1 MLLLSSFLFM
11 LVMIFGILAFTM
23 RPTEEQRSVNSRLAA
38 IRAQRKSGMGG
49 GGDEQDLLLKEP
61 APGNFGWLEDM
72 LQQFPITEKVQLLI
86 LQAHSST
93 TFGTLLATSFGL
105 AIAGCFFTF
114 LFFQFLPLACAAAV
128 MMAFVPFAVLTFKK
142 KRRIDAFN
150 KNLPDAIDMMARSLR
165 AGHSM
170 VAAISIV
177 AEHAPEPVG
186 SEFGEVFRKQNF
198 GLPLREALT
207 QLLERV
213 PSQDLRVVVTGILV
227 QKDTGGNL
235 AEILDRTVKVIRER
249 LRIQGEIRTH
259 TAQGRMTG
267 WILCA
272 LPVVMLVLINFINPG
287 YSTVLFKEGFGR
299 TLLYTGIVLLCIG
312 GFIIRQIVNGI
323 EV

>member
-1 MLLLSSFLFM
+1 MLLLSAFLFM
-11 LVMIFGILAFTM
+11 LLMIFGILAFTM
-23 RPTEEQRSVNSRLAA
+23 RATPEQRSVTGRLAA
-38 IRAQRKSGMGG
+38 IRAQTGQGG
-49 GGDEQDLLLKEP
+49 IVGDQSLLLKEP
-61 APGNFGWLEDM
+61 AAGNFGWLEDM
-72 LQQFPITEKVQLLI
+72 LHQFPITEKVQLLL
-86 LQAHSST
+86 LQADSST
-93 TFGTLLATSFGL
+93 TFGSLLATSFGL
-105 AIAGCFFTF
+105 AIAGCFFTY
-114 LFFQFLPLACAAAV
+114 LFFQILLLAISAAALL
-128 MMAFVPFAVLTFKK
+128 AFAPFAYLGFKK
-142 KRRIDAFN
+142 TRRVDAFN
-150 KNLPDAIDMMARSLR
+150 KILPDAIDMMARSLR

-177 AEHAPEPVG
+177 AEHAAEPVG

-198 GLPLREALT
+198 GLPLRDALT
-207 QLLERV
+207 QLLARV

-272 LPVVMLVLINFINPG
+272 LPIVMLVLINLINPG
-287 YSTVLFKEGFGR
+287 YSKVLFEPGFGR

>member
-1 MLLLSSFLFM
+1 MLLLSAFLFM

-23 RPTEEQRSVNSRLAA
+23 RATPEQRSVSSRLAS
-38 IRAQRKSGMGG
+38 IRAQTGQGG
-49 GGDEQDLLLKEP
+49 LAGDQSLLLKEP
-61 APGNFGWLEDM
+61 AAGNFGWLEDM
-72 LQQFPITEKVQLLI
+72 LQQFPITEKVQLLL
-86 LQAHSST
+86 LQADSST
-93 TFGTLLATSFGL
+93 TFGSLLATSFGL

-114 LFFQFLPLACAAAV
+114 FFSQILLLAVGVAALL
-128 MMAFVPFAVLTFKK
+128 AFAPFGYLGFKK
-142 KRRIDAFN
+142 TRRVDAFN
-150 KNLPDAIDMMARSLR
+150 KILPDAIDMMARSLR

-170 VAAISIV
+170 VAAINIV

-198 GLPLREALT
+198 GLPLRDALT
-207 QLLERV
+207 QLLARV

-272 LPVVMLVLINFINPG
+272 LPIVMLVLINLINPG
-287 YSTVLFKEGFGR
+287 YSKVLFEEGFGR

>member
-1 MLLLSSFLFM
+1 MLLLTAFLFM

-23 RPTEEQRSVNSRLAA
+23 RPTAEQRSVNKRLAS
-38 IRAQRKSGMGG
+38 IRAQTGQGG
-49 GGDEQDLLLKEP
+49 AGAEQDLLLKEP

-72 LQQFPITEKVQLLI
+72 LQHLTVTEKVQLLI

-105 AIAGCFFTF
+105 SIAGCFFTF
-114 LFFQFLPLACAAAV
+114 LFIHVLLIAFCAAMA
-128 MMAFVPFAVLTFKK
+128 MAFMPFLVLTLKK

-150 KNLPDAIDMMARSLR
+150 KILPDAIDMMARSLR

-170 VAAISIV
+170 VAAINIV
-177 AEHAPEPVG
+177 AEHAAEPVG

-235 AEILDRTVKVIRER
+235 AEILDRTVRVIRER

-272 LPVVMLVLINFINPG
+272 LPIVMLVLINLINPG
-287 YSTVLFKEGFGR
+287 YSDVLFKPGIGR
-299 TLLYTGIVLLCIG
+299 TLLYIGVALLSIG

>member
-1 MLLLSSFLFM
+1 
-11 LVMIFGILAFTM
+11 
-23 RPTEEQRSVNSRLAA
+23 
-38 IRAQRKSGMGG
+38 
-49 GGDEQDLLLKEP
+49 
-61 APGNFGWLEDM
+61 
-72 LQQFPITEKVQLLI
+72 
-86 LQAHSST
+86 
-93 TFGTLLATSFGL
+93 
-105 AIAGCFFTF
+105 
-114 LFFQFLPLACAAAV
+114 
-128 MMAFVPFAVLTFKK
+128 MAFAPFLVLNFKK
-142 KRRIDAFN
+142 SRRIDAFN
-150 KNLPDAIDMMARSLR
+150 KILPDAIDMMARSLR

-170 VAAISIV
+170 VAAINIV
-177 AEHAPEPVG
+177 AEHAAEPVG

-198 GLPLREALT
+198 GLPLRDALT

-235 AEILDRTVKVIRER
+235 AEILDRTVRVIRER

-267 WILCA
+267 WILCS

-299 TLLYTGIVLLCIG
+299 TLLYTGIVLLSIG
-312 GFIIRQIVNGI
+312 GFIIRKIVNGI

>member
-1 MLLLSSFLFM
+1 MLLLSAFLFM
-11 LVMIFGILAFTM
+11 LVMIFAILAITL
-23 RPTEEQRSVNSRLAA
+23 RPTAEQKSVTKRLSS
-38 IRAQRKSGMGG
+38 IRAQMGQG
-49 GGDEQDLLLKEP
+49 GVGVEQDLLLRES

-105 AIAGCFFTF
+105 AVAGCFFTF
-114 LFFQFLPLACAAAV
+114 LFFQILLLSFGAAALL
-128 MMAFVPFAVLTFKK
+128 AFAPFAILNFKK
-142 KRRIDAFN
+142 SRRIDAFN
-150 KNLPDAIDMMARSLR
+150 KILPDAIDMMARSLR

-177 AEHAPEPVG
+177 AEHAAEPVG

-235 AEILDRTVKVIRER
+235 AEILDRTVRVIRER

-287 YSTVLFKEGFGR
+287 YSTVLFKEGIGR
-299 TLLYTGIVLLCIG
+299 TLLYTGIVLLCVG
-312 GFIIRQIVNGI
+312 GFIIRKIVNGI

>member
-1 MLLLSSFLFM
+1 MLLISAFLFM
-11 LVMIFGILAFTM
+11 LLTIFGIFAFMM
-23 RPTEEQRSVNSRLAA
+23 RPTAEQRIVAVRLAA
-38 IRAQRKSGMGG
+38 ISKSQNGQGAD
-49 GGDEQDLLLKEP
+49 GDSQDLLLKLP

-72 LQQFPITEKVQLLI
+72 FGQLPISGKLKLLI
-86 LQAHSST
+86 LQADSSSN
-93 TFGTLLATSFGL
+93 FGTLVASSFGL
-105 AIAGCFFTF
+105 GIAGCFFTF
-114 LFFQFLPLACAAAV
+114 LFVPFLPIAIGAAV
-128 MMAFVPFAVLTFKK
+128 VLAFVPFGLLTLKK

-150 KNLPDAIDMMARSLR
+150 KILPDAIDMMARSLR

-177 AEHAPEPVG
+177 AEQASEPVG

-198 GLPLREALT
+198 GLPLRDALT
-207 QLLERV
+207 QLLERI

-272 LPVVMLVLINFINPG
+272 LPIVMLVLINLINPG

-299 TLLYTGIVLLCIG
+299 TLLYIGIVLLLIG

>member
-1 MLLLSSFLFM
+1 
-11 LVMIFGILAFTM
+11 
-23 RPTEEQRSVNSRLAA
+23 
-38 IRAQRKSGMGG
+38 
-49 GGDEQDLLLKEP
+49 
-61 APGNFGWLEDM
+61 M
-72 LQQFPITEKVQLLI
+72 LQQFPVTDKVQQLI
-86 LQAHSST
+86 LQAHSTT

-114 LFFQFLPLACAAAV
+114 LFVPVLLVAFGVAVLLAFA
-128 MMAFVPFAVLTFKK
+128 PFAVLKFQKT
-142 KRRIDAFN
+142 RRLDAFN
-150 KNLPDAIDMMARSLR
+150 KILPDAIDMMARSLR

-170 VAAISIV
+170 VAAINIV
-177 AEHAPEPVG
+177 AEHAAEPVG

-198 GLPLREALT
+198 GLPLRDALG
-207 QLLERV
+207 QLLERI

-272 LPVVMLVLINFINPG
+272 LPVVMLVLINLINPG
-287 YSTVLFKEGFGR
+287 YSTVLFAPGFGR

>member
-1 MLLLSSFLFM
+1 MLLLTAFLFM
-11 LVMIFGILAFTM
+11 LVMIFGIFAVTM
-23 RPTEEQRSVNSRLAA
+23 RPTADQRSVNKRIASLRPQTGQAGA
-38 IRAQRKSGMGG
+38 GN
-49 GGDEQDLLLKEP
+49 DQDLLLKES

-72 LQQFPITEKVQLLI
+72 LQQFSVTEKVQLLI

-93 TFGTLLATSFGL
+93 TFGSLLATSFGL
-105 AIAGCFFTF
+105 AIVSCFFTF
-114 LFFQFLPLACAAAV
+114 LFTRILLLACVAAFLMAFLPFL
-128 MMAFVPFAVLTFKK
+128 VLTLKK
-142 KRRIDAFN
+142 RRRIDAFN
-150 KNLPDAIDMMARSLR
+150 KILPDAIDMMARSLR

-177 AEHAPEPVG
+177 AEHAAEPVG

-198 GLPLREALT
+198 GLPLRDALT
-207 QLLERV
+207 QLLERI

-235 AEILDRTVKVIRER
+235 AEILDRTVRVIRER

-272 LPVVMLVLINFINPG
+272 LPIIMLVLINLINPG
-287 YSTVLFKEGFGR
+287 YSTVLFQAGTGR
-299 TLLYTGIVLLCIG
+299 TLLYIGGTLLLIG

>member
-1 MLLLSSFLFM
+1 MFLLSSFLFM
-11 LVMIFGILAFTM
+11 LVMIFGIFAFTM
-23 RPTEEQRSVNSRLAA
+23 RPTAEQKSVTKRLTS
-38 IRAQRKSGMGG
+38 IRAQTGQTGAG
-49 GGDEQDLLLKEP
+49 PDQDLLLKES

-72 LQQFPITEKVQLLI
+72 LQQFPVTDKVQQLI
-86 LQAHSST
+86 LQAHSTT

-114 LFFQFLPLACAAAV
+114 LFVPVLLVAFGVAVLLAFA
-128 MMAFVPFAVLTFKK
+128 PFAVLKFQKT
-142 KRRIDAFN
+142 RRLDAFN
-150 KNLPDAIDMMARSLR
+150 KILPDAIDMMARSLR

-170 VAAISIV
+170 VAAINIV
-177 AEHAPEPVG
+177 AEHAAEPVG

-198 GLPLREALT
+198 GLPLRDALG
-207 QLLERV
+207 QLLERI

-272 LPVVMLVLINFINPG
+272 LPVVMLVLINLINPG
-287 YSTVLFKEGFGR
+287 YSTVLFAPGFGR

>member
-1 MLLLSSFLFM
+1 MLLVTAFLFM
-11 LVMIFGILAFTM
+11 LVMIFGIFAFTM
-23 RPTEEQRSVNSRLAA
+23 RPTAEQRSVNKRLASL
-38 IRAQRKSGMGG
+38 RAQSGQGG
-49 GGDEQDLLLKEP
+49 AGDEQDLLLKEP

-72 LQQFPITEKVQLLI
+72 LQQFPVTEKVQLLI
-86 LQAHSST
+86 LQAHSGT

-114 LFFQFLPLACAAAV
+114 LFSRILLLAVAAA
-128 MMAFVPFAVLTFKK
+128 MLMAFVPFAVLTFKK

-150 KNLPDAIDMMARSLR
+150 RILPDAIDMMARSLR

-177 AEHAPEPVG
+177 AEHAAEPVG
-186 SEFGEVFRKQNF
+186 SEFAEVFRKQNF
-198 GLPLREALT
+198 GLPLRDALT
-207 QLLERV
+207 QLLERI

-235 AEILDRTVKVIRER
+235 AEILDRTVRVIRER

-272 LPVVMLVLINFINPG
+272 LPIVMLVLINLINPG
-287 YSTVLFKEGFGR
+287 YPDVLFKEGTGR
-299 TLLYTGIVLLCIG
+299 TLLYIGIVLLLIG

>member
-1 MLLLSSFLFM
+1 MLLLSAFLFM

-23 RPTEEQRSVNSRLAA
+23 RPTVEQKSVTKRLAS
-38 IRAQRKSGMGG
+38 IRAQTGQGG
-49 GGDEQDLLLKEP
+49 IGEEQDLLLKES

-72 LQQFPITEKVQLLI
+72 LQQFPVTEKVQLLI

-93 TFGTLLATSFGL
+93 TFGSLLATSFGL

-114 LFFQFLPLACAAAV
+114 LFLHVLLLAIGVAVLLSFAPL
-128 MMAFVPFAVLTFKK
+128 AVLTFKK
-142 KRRIDAFN
+142 TRRVDAFN
-150 KNLPDAIDMMARSLR
+150 KILPDAIDMMARSLR

-177 AEHAPEPVG
+177 AEHAAEPVG

-198 GLPLREALT
+198 GLPLRDALS

-235 AEILDRTVKVIRER
+235 AEILDRTVRVIRER

-272 LPVVMLVLINFINPG
+272 LPIVMLVLINLINPG

-299 TLLYTGIVLLCIG
+299 TLLYTGVVLLCIG

>member
-1 MLLLSSFLFM
+1 MLLLSAFLFM
-11 LVMIFGILAFTM
+11 LVTIFSIFAFTM
-23 RPTEEQRSVNSRLAA
+23 RPNAEQKSVTKRLSS
-38 IRAQRKSGMGG
+38 IRAQTGQGG
-49 GGDEQDLLLKEP
+49 TGESQDLLLKEN
-61 APGNFGWLEDM
+61 APGSFGWLEDM
-72 LQQFPITEKVQLLI
+72 LQHLPVTEKVQLLI
-86 LQAHSST
+86 LQANSST
-93 TFGTLLATSFGL
+93 TFGSLLATSFFL

-114 LFFQFLPLACAAAV
+114 LFIHYLLVAFGVAAL
-128 MMAFVPFAVLTFKK
+128 MAFAPFGILTFKRT
-142 KRRIDAFN
+142 RRLDAFN
-150 KNLPDAIDMMARSLR
+150 TILPDAIDMMARSLR

-170 VAAISIV
+170 VAAINIV
-177 AEHAPEPVG
+177 AEHASEPVG

-198 GLPLREALT
+198 GLPLREALA
-207 QLLERV
+207 QLLERI

-259 TAQGRMTG
+259 TAQGRLTG

-272 LPVVMLVLINFINPG
+272 LPVVMLVLINLINPG
-287 YSTVLFKEGFGR
+287 YSTVLFHEGFGR
-299 TLLYTGIVLLCIG
+299 TLLYIGIVLLSIG

>member
-1 MLLLSSFLFM
+1 MLLVSAFLFM
-11 LVMIFGILAFTM
+11 LLMVFGILAFTM
-23 RPTEEQRSVNSRLAA
+23 RSTPEQRAVASRLSSVRVKPGDGA
-38 IRAQRKSGMGG
+38 ILGG
-49 GGDEQDLLLKEP
+49 EQDLLLKEP

-72 LQQFPITEKVQLLI
+72 LEQFPITDKVQLLI

-93 TFGTLLATSFGL
+93 TFGSLLATSFGC

-114 LFFQFLPLACAAAV
+114 LFVQFLPIAIGVACL
-128 MMAFVPFAVLTFKK
+128 MAFVPYGVLGFKK
-142 KRRIDAFN
+142 KRRVDAFN
-150 KNLPDAIDMMARSLR
+150 VILPDAIDMMARSLR

-177 AEHAPEPVG
+177 AEHAAEPVG
-186 SEFGEVFRKQNF
+186 SEFSEVFRKQNF

-207 QLLERV
+207 QLLNRV

-249 LRIQGEIRTH
+249 LRIAGEIRTH

-272 LPVVMLVLINFINPG
+272 LPIVMLVLINLINPG
-287 YSTVLFKEGFGR
+287 YSDVLFKPGFGR
-299 TLLYTGIVLLCIG
+299 TLLYVGMALLSVG

>member
-1 MLLLSSFLFM
+1 MLLLSAFLFM
-11 LVMIFGILAFTM
+11 LVMIFAILAITL
-23 RPTEEQRSVNSRLAA
+23 RPTAEQKSVTKRLSS
-38 IRAQRKSGMGG
+38 IRAQMGQG
-49 GGDEQDLLLKEP
+49 GVGIEQDLLLRES

-105 AIAGCFFTF
+105 AVAGCFFTF
-114 LFFQFLPLACAAAV
+114 LFFQILLLSFGAAALL
-128 MMAFVPFAVLTFKK
+128 AFTPFAILNFKK
-142 KRRIDAFN
+142 SRRIDAFN
-150 KNLPDAIDMMARSLR
+150 KILPDAIDMMARSLR

-177 AEHAPEPVG
+177 AEHAAEPVG

-235 AEILDRTVKVIRER
+235 AEILDRTVRVIRER

-287 YSTVLFKEGFGR
+287 YSTVLFKEGIGR
-299 TLLYTGIVLLCIG
+299 TLLYTGIVLLCVG
-312 GFIIRQIVNGI
+312 GFIIRKIVNGI

>member
-1 MLLLSSFLFM
+1 MLLLTAFLFM
-11 LVMIFGILAFTM
+11 LVMIFGIFAFTM
-23 RPTEEQRSVNSRLAA
+23 RPTAEQRSVNKRLAS
-38 IRAQRKSGMGG
+38 IRAQTGQGG
-49 GGDEQDLLLKEP
+49 IGDEQDLLLKES

-72 LQQFPITEKVQLLI
+72 LQQFPVTDKVQLLI

-105 AIAGCFFTF
+105 SILGCFFTF
-114 LFFQFLPLACAAAV
+114 LFTRILLLACIAAV
-128 MMAFVPFAVLTFKK
+128 LVAFMPFLVLTLKK
-142 KRRIDAFN
+142 NRRIDAFN
-150 KNLPDAIDMMARSLR
+150 KILPDAVDMMARSLR

-198 GLPLREALT
+198 GLPLRDALT

-235 AEILDRTVKVIRER
+235 AEILDRTVRVIRER

-272 LPVVMLVLINFINPG
+272 LPIVMLVLINLINPG
-287 YSTVLFKEGFGR
+287 YSTVLFREGIGR
-299 TLLYTGIVLLCIG
+299 TLLYIGVALLSIG